1 MIESVLQ
8 IHILTCL
15 SISNERFKYDTDHT
29 WFLITLTISVF
40 NGGFGITKFL
50 KTGPCQIIPRSSG
63 FINGY
68 VSLGLPPLVLSIIA
82 TLLGKGFMLAIVASD
97 FGQGGLKF
105 TKVVMWVGLNWIPS
119 LIYVSQD
126 ILIAF

>member
-1 MIESVLQ
+1 MVHLCFSI
-8 IHILTCL
+8 IL
-15 SISNERFKYDTDHT
+15 
-29 WFLITLTISVF
+29 LTFASSVF
-40 NGGFGITKFL
+40 SAGFGIAKFL
-50 KTGPCQIIPRSSG
+50 KTGPCKIIPSNTG
-63 FINGY
+63 FLDGF
-68 VSLGLPPLVLSIIA
+68 VGLGFPVVALSIIA